1 MATGKSYSV
10 KFRRRRSG
18 KTNYKKRLAFM
29 KSEKPRLVVR
39 RSNRYLVA
47 QLVNYDQVGDKVL
60 AQFNSS
66 SLKKKGWKHSCSS
79 VPAAYLT
86 GLEIA
91 KLAIKSKVK
100 ESIFDMGS
108 YTPTKGCRIYA
119 VLKGAIDGGLKIP
132 HSKKAFPS
140 EERINGEHISK
151 DLSADLKKLMG
162 SKKNE

>member
-39 RSNRYLVA
+39 RSNKYLNI
-47 QLVNYDQVGDKVL
+47 QLVNYDELGDRVL
-60 AQFNSS
+60 AQFNSV
-66 SLKKKGWKHSCSS
+66 SLKKKGWKHSCVN
-79 VPAAYLT
+79 VPAAYLS

-91 KLAIKSKVK
+91 KLATKAKVK
-100 ESIFDMGS
+100 EAIFDMGS

-119 VLKGAIDGGLKIP
+119 VLKGAIEGGLNIP
-132 HSKKAFPS
+132 HSEKAFPS
-140 EERINGEHISK
+140 EERLNGEHISK
-151 DLSADLKKLMG
+151 DISADLKKLRG
-162 SKKNE
+162 SK

>member
-29 KSEKPRLVVR
+29 KSEKSRLVVR
-39 RSNRYLVA
+39 RSNKYLTV
-47 QLVNYDQVGDKVL
+47 QIINYDEVGDKIL
-60 AQFNSS
+60 AQFNSI
-66 SLKKKGWKHSCSS
+66 SLKKKGWKHSCTN
-79 VPAAYLT
+79 VPAAYLS

-91 KLAIKSKVK
+91 KLANKAKIKDA
-100 ESIFDMGS
+100 IFDMGS

-119 VLKGAIDGGLKIP
+119 VLKGAVDGGLNIP
-132 HSKKAFPS
+132 HSEKAFPS

-151 DLSADLKKLMG
+151 DISADLKKLMG
-162 SKKNE
+162 SK

>member
-10 KFRRRRSG
+10 KFRRRRAG

-39 RSNRYLVA
+39 RSNKYLVA
-47 QLVNYDQVGDKVL
+47 QLVKYDEVGDKVI
-60 AQFNSS
+60 AQFNSI
-66 SLKKKGWKHSCSS
+66 SLKTKGWKHSCSN
-79 VPAAYLT
+79 VPAAYLS

-91 KLAIKSKVK
+91 KLASKSKVK
-100 ESIFDMGS
+100 EAIFDMGS

-119 VLKGAIDGGLKIP
+119 VLKGAVDGGLTIP
-132 HSKKAFPS
+132 HSEKAFPS

-151 DLSADLKKLMG
+151 DISADLKKLIG
-162 SKKNE
+162 SK

>member
-39 RSNRYLVA
+39 RSNKYLTVQIVDYA
-47 QLVNYDQVGDKVL
+47 EVGDKIL
-60 AQFNSS
+60 AQFNSI
-66 SLKKKGWKHSCSS
+66 SLKKKGWKHSCVN
-79 VPAAYLT
+79 VPAAYLS

-91 KLAIKSKVK
+91 KLATKAKVK
-100 ESIFDMGS
+100 EAIFDMGS

-119 VLKGAIDGGLKIP
+119 VLKGAVEGGLNIP
-132 HSKKAFPS
+132 HSEKVFPS
-140 EERINGEHISK
+140 EERLNGEHISK
-151 DLSADLKKLMG
+151 DISVDLKKLRG
-162 SKKNE
+162 SK